1 MDMKSNQYYKNE
13 ALSALRGNWANALV
27 ATIILVALALF
38 FSSNDAINS
47 YYQRIVINPFIGY
60 SLSFVSLFVLLP
72 LAVGY
77 SNSMRVLLETGD
89 NRLANNSF
97 SLGFGNWLHVVWGM
111 ILSTIYIFLWT
122 LLLIIPGIIK
132 SYSYALTPYILVEH
146 PEMSANEAIEESMSD
161 GRSQIRPVLSSAFFH
176 RLGDTQHLVFRS
188 GFLLAHSVPD
198 DRTGSLL
205 QRHQEWSNAAAGQCY
220 RTRKSIV
227 REFI

>member
-27 ATIILVALALF
+27 ATIILVALTLF

-47 YYQRIVINPFIGY
+47 YYQRVVINPFIGY

-89 NRLANNSF
+89 NRLTNNSF

-146 PEMSANEAIEESMSD
+146 PEMSANEAIEESMRLMD
-161 GRSQIRPVLSSAFFH
+161 GHKFDLFYLQLSFIGWAILSILSLGLGVFWLIPYQMTAQAAFYRDIKNGAMPLQDNVIEPERVL
-176 RLGDTQHLVFRS
+176 
-188 GFLLAHSVPD
+188 
-198 DRTGSLL
+198 
-205 QRHQEWSNAAAGQCY
+205 
-220 RTRKSIV
+220 
-227 REFI
+227 

>member
-89 NRLANNSF
+89 NRLTNNSF

-146 PEMSANEAIEESMSD
+146 PEMSANEAIEESMRLMD
-161 GRSQIRPVLSSAFFH
+161 GHKFDLFYLQLSFIGWAILSILSLGLGVFWLIPYQMTAQAAFYRDIKNEAMPLQDNVIEPERVL
-176 RLGDTQHLVFRS
+176 
-188 GFLLAHSVPD
+188 
-198 DRTGSLL
+198 
-205 QRHQEWSNAAAGQCY
+205 
-220 RTRKSIV
+220 
-227 REFI
+227 

>member
-1 MDMKSNQYYKNE
+1 MKSNQYYKNE

-27 ATIILVALALF
+27 ATIIFVALTLF

-89 NRLANNSF
+89 NRLTNNSF

-122 LLLIIPGIIK
+122 LLLIIPGLIK

-146 PEMSANEAIEESMSD
+146 PEMSANEAIEESMRLMD
-161 GRSQIRPVLSSAFFH
+161 GHKFDLFYLQLSFIGWAILSILSLGLGFFWLIPYQMTAQAAFYRDIKNEAMPLQDNVIEPERVL
-176 RLGDTQHLVFRS
+176 
-188 GFLLAHSVPD
+188 
-198 DRTGSLL
+198 
-205 QRHQEWSNAAAGQCY
+205 
-220 RTRKSIV
+220 
-227 REFI
+227 

>member
-27 ATIILVALALF
+27 ATIIFIALALF

-47 YYQRIVINPFIGY
+47 YYQRVVINPFIGY
-60 SLSFVSLFVLLP
+60 SLSFISLFVLLP

-89 NRLANNSF
+89 NRLTNNSF

-111 ILSTIYIFLWT
+111 VLSTIYIFLWT

-146 PEMSANEAIEESMSD
+146 PEMSANEAIEESMRLMD
-161 GRSQIRPVLSSAFFH
+161 GHKFDLFYLQLSFIGWAILSILSLGLGFFWLIPYQMAAQAAFYRDIKNGAMPLQDNVIEPERVL
-176 RLGDTQHLVFRS
+176 
-188 GFLLAHSVPD
+188 
-198 DRTGSLL
+198 
-205 QRHQEWSNAAAGQCY
+205 
-220 RTRKSIV
+220 
-227 REFI
+227 

>member
-60 SLSFVSLFVLLP
+60 SLSFISLFVLLP

-89 NRLANNSF
+89 NRLTNNSF

-146 PEMSANEAIEESMSD
+146 PEMSANEAIEESMRLMD
-161 GRSQIRPVLSSAFFH
+161 GHKFDLFYLQLSFIGWAILSILSLGLGFFWLIPYQMTAQAAFYRDIKNEALPLQDNVIEPERVL
-176 RLGDTQHLVFRS
+176 
-188 GFLLAHSVPD
+188 
-198 DRTGSLL
+198 
-205 QRHQEWSNAAAGQCY
+205 
-220 RTRKSIV
+220 
-227 REFI
+227 

>member
-27 ATIILVALALF
+27 ATIILIALALF

-89 NRLANNSF
+89 NRLTNNSF

-146 PEMSANEAIEESMSD
+146 PEMSANEAIEESMRLMD
-161 GRSQIRPVLSSAFFH
+161 GHKFDLFYLQLSFIGWAILSILSLGLGFFWLIPYQMTAQAAFYRDIKNEAMPLQDNVIEPERVL
-176 RLGDTQHLVFRS
+176 
-188 GFLLAHSVPD
+188 
-198 DRTGSLL
+198 
-205 QRHQEWSNAAAGQCY
+205 
-220 RTRKSIV
+220 
-227 REFI
+227 

>member
-1 MDMKSNQYYKNE
+1 MKSNQYYKNE
-13 ALSALRGNWANALV
+13 AISALRGNWANALV

-60 SLSFVSLFVLLP
+60 SLSFISLFVLLP

-146 PEMSANEAIEESMSD
+146 PEMSANEAIEESMRLMD
-161 GRSQIRPVLSSAFFH
+161 GHKFDLFYLQLSFIGWAILSILSLGLGFFWLIPYQMTAQAAFYRDIKNEAMPLQDNVIEPERVL
-176 RLGDTQHLVFRS
+176 
-188 GFLLAHSVPD
+188 
-198 DRTGSLL
+198 
-205 QRHQEWSNAAAGQCY
+205 
-220 RTRKSIV
+220 
-227 REFI
+227 

>member
-89 NRLANNSF
+89 NRLTNNSF
-97 SLGFGNWLHVVWGM
+97 SLGFGNCLHVVWGM

-146 PEMSANEAIEESMSD
+146 PEMSANEAIEESMRLMD
-161 GRSQIRPVLSSAFFH
+161 GHKFDLFYLQLSFIGWAILSILSLGLGFFWLIPYQMTAQAAFYRDIKNEAMPLQDNVIEPERVL
-176 RLGDTQHLVFRS
+176 
-188 GFLLAHSVPD
+188 
-198 DRTGSLL
+198 
-205 QRHQEWSNAAAGQCY
+205 
-220 RTRKSIV
+220 
-227 REFI
+227 

>member
-1 MDMKSNQYYKNE
+1 MKSNQYYKNE

-146 PEMSANEAIEESMSD
+146 PEMSANEAIEESMRLMD
-161 GRSQIRPVLSSAFFH
+161 GHKFDLFYLQLSFIGWAILSILSLGLGFFWLIPYQMTAQAAFYRDIKNEAMPLQDNVIEPERVL
-176 RLGDTQHLVFRS
+176 
-188 GFLLAHSVPD
+188 
-198 DRTGSLL
+198 
-205 QRHQEWSNAAAGQCY
+205 
-220 RTRKSIV
+220 
-227 REFI
+227 

>member
-1 MDMKSNQYYKNE
+1 MKSNQYYKNE

-60 SLSFVSLFVLLP
+60 SLSFISLFVLLP

-146 PEMSANEAIEESMSD
+146 PEMSANEAIEESMRLMD
-161 GRSQIRPVLSSAFFH
+161 GHKFDLFYLQLSFIGWAILSILSLGLGFFWLIPYQMTAQAAFYRDIKNEAMPLQDNVIEPERVL
-176 RLGDTQHLVFRS
+176 
-188 GFLLAHSVPD
+188 
-198 DRTGSLL
+198 
-205 QRHQEWSNAAAGQCY
+205 
-220 RTRKSIV
+220 
-227 REFI
+227 

>member
-1 MDMKSNQYYKNE
+1 MKSNQYYKNE

-111 ILSTIYIFLWT
+111 ILSAIYIFLWT
-122 LLLIIPGIIK
+122 LLLIIPGLIK

-146 PEMSANEAIEESMSD
+146 PEMSANEAIEESMRLMD
-161 GRSQIRPVLSSAFFH
+161 GHKFDLFYLQLSFIGWAILSILSLGLGFIWLIPYQMTAQAAFYRDIKNEAMPLQDNVIEPERVL
-176 RLGDTQHLVFRS
+176 
-188 GFLLAHSVPD
+188 
-198 DRTGSLL
+198 
-205 QRHQEWSNAAAGQCY
+205 
-220 RTRKSIV
+220 
-227 REFI
+227 

>member
-27 ATIILVALALF
+27 ATIIFVALALF

-72 LAVGY
+72 LTVGY

-89 NRLANNSF
+89 NRLTNNSF

-146 PEMSANEAIEESMSD
+146 PEMSANEAIEESMRLMD
-161 GRSQIRPVLSSAFFH
+161 GHKFDLFYLQFSFIGWAILSILSLGLGFFWLIPYQMTAQAAFYRDIKNEAMPLQDNVIEPERVL
-176 RLGDTQHLVFRS
+176 
-188 GFLLAHSVPD
+188 
-198 DRTGSLL
+198 
-205 QRHQEWSNAAAGQCY
+205 
-220 RTRKSIV
+220 
-227 REFI
+227 

>member
-1 MDMKSNQYYKNE
+1 MKSNQYYKNE

-27 ATIILVALALF
+27 ATIIFIALALF

-60 SLSFVSLFVLLP
+60 SLTFVSLFVLLP

-146 PEMSANEAIEESMSD
+146 PEMSANEAIEESMRLMD
-161 GRSQIRPVLSSAFFH
+161 GHKFDLFYLQLSFIGWAILSILSLGLGVFWLIPYQMTAQAAFYRDIKNEAMPLQDNVIEPERVL
-176 RLGDTQHLVFRS
+176 
-188 GFLLAHSVPD
+188 
-198 DRTGSLL
+198 
-205 QRHQEWSNAAAGQCY
+205 
-220 RTRKSIV
+220 
-227 REFI
+227 

>member
-27 ATIILVALALF
+27 ATIILIALALF

-89 NRLANNSF
+89 NRLTNNSF

-146 PEMSANEAIEESMSD
+146 PEMSANEAIEESMMLMD
-161 GRSQIRPVLSSAFFH
+161 GHKFDLFYLQLSFIGWAILSILSLGLGFFWLIPYQMTAQAAFYRDIKNEAMPLQDNVIEPERVL
-176 RLGDTQHLVFRS
+176 
-188 GFLLAHSVPD
+188 
-198 DRTGSLL
+198 
-205 QRHQEWSNAAAGQCY
+205 
-220 RTRKSIV
+220 
-227 REFI
+227 

>member
-27 ATIILVALALF
+27 ATIIFIAFALF

-47 YYQRIVINPFIGY
+47 YYQRVVINPFIGY

-72 LAVGY
+72 LAAGY

-89 NRLANNSF
+89 NRLTNNSF

-122 LLLIIPGIIK
+122 LLLVIPGIIK

-146 PEMSANEAIEESMSD
+146 PEMSANEAIEESMRLMD
-161 GRSQIRPVLSSAFFH
+161 GHKFDLFYLQLSFIGWAILSILSLGLGVFWLIPYQMTAQAAFYRDIKNGAMPLQDNVIEPERVL
-176 RLGDTQHLVFRS
+176 
-188 GFLLAHSVPD
+188 
-198 DRTGSLL
+198 
-205 QRHQEWSNAAAGQCY
+205 
-220 RTRKSIV
+220 
-227 REFI
+227 

>member
-1 MDMKSNQYYKNE
+1 MKSNQYYKNE

-89 NRLANNSF
+89 NRLATNSF

-122 LLLIIPGIIK
+122 LLLIIPGLIK

-146 PEMSANEAIEESMSD
+146 PEMSANEAIEESMRLMD
-161 GRSQIRPVLSSAFFH
+161 GHKFDLFYLQLSFIGWAILSILSLGLGFFWLIPYQMTAQAAFYRDIKNEAMPLQDNVIEPERVL
-176 RLGDTQHLVFRS
+176 
-188 GFLLAHSVPD
+188 
-198 DRTGSLL
+198 
-205 QRHQEWSNAAAGQCY
+205 
-220 RTRKSIV
+220 
-227 REFI
+227 

>member
-89 NRLANNSF
+89 NRLTNNSF

-132 SYSYALTPYILVEH
+132 SYSYALTLYILVEH
-146 PEMSANEAIEESMSD
+146 PEMSANEAIEESMRLMD
-161 GRSQIRPVLSSAFFH
+161 GHKFDLFYLQLSFIGWAILSILSLGLGFFWLIPYQMTTQAAFYRDIKNGAMPLQDNVIEPERVL
-176 RLGDTQHLVFRS
+176 
-188 GFLLAHSVPD
+188 
-198 DRTGSLL
+198 
-205 QRHQEWSNAAAGQCY
+205 
-220 RTRKSIV
+220 
-227 REFI
+227 

>member
-1 MDMKSNQYYKNE
+1 MKSNQYYKNE

-27 ATIILVALALF
+27 ATIIFVALALF

-47 YYQRIVINPFIGY
+47 YYQRVVINPFIGY

-111 ILSTIYIFLWT
+111 VLSTIYIFLWT
-122 LLLIIPGIIK
+122 LLLVIPGIIK

-146 PEMSANEAIEESMSD
+146 PEMSANEAIEESMRLMD
-161 GRSQIRPVLSSAFFH
+161 GHKFDLFYLQLSFIGWAILSILSLGLGFFWLIPYQMTAQAAFYRDIKNEAMPLQDNVIEPERVL
-176 RLGDTQHLVFRS
+176 
-188 GFLLAHSVPD
+188 
-198 DRTGSLL
+198 
-205 QRHQEWSNAAAGQCY
+205 
-220 RTRKSIV
+220 
-227 REFI
+227 

>member
-1 MDMKSNQYYKNE
+1 MKSNQYYKNE

-72 LAVGY
+72 LAAGY

-89 NRLANNSF
+89 NRLTNNSF

-146 PEMSANEAIEESMSD
+146 PEMSANEAIEESMRLMD
-161 GRSQIRPVLSSAFFH
+161 GHKFDLFYLQLSFIGWAILSILSLGLGFFWLIPYQMTAQAAFYRDIKNEAMPLQDNVIEPERVL
-176 RLGDTQHLVFRS
+176 
-188 GFLLAHSVPD
+188 
-198 DRTGSLL
+198 
-205 QRHQEWSNAAAGQCY
+205 
-220 RTRKSIV
+220 
-227 REFI
+227 

>member
-122 LLLIIPGIIK
+122 LLLIIPGLIK

-146 PEMSANEAIEESMSD
+146 PEMSANEAIEESMRLMD
-161 GRSQIRPVLSSAFFH
+161 GHKFDLFYLQLSFIGWAILSILSLGLGFFWLIPYQMTAQAAFYRDIKNEAMPLQDNVIEPERVL
-176 RLGDTQHLVFRS
+176 
-188 GFLLAHSVPD
+188 
-198 DRTGSLL
+198 
-205 QRHQEWSNAAAGQCY
+205 
-220 RTRKSIV
+220 
-227 REFI
+227 

>member
-47 YYQRIVINPFIGY
+47 YYQRVVINPFIGY
-60 SLSFVSLFVLLP
+60 SLTFVSLFVLLP

-111 ILSTIYIFLWT
+111 VLSTIYIFLWT

-146 PEMSANEAIEESMSD
+146 PEMSANEAIEESMRLMD
-161 GRSQIRPVLSSAFFH
+161 GHKFDLFYLQLSFIGWAILSILSLGLGFFWLIPYQMTAQAAFYRDIKNEAMPLQDNVIEPERVL
-176 RLGDTQHLVFRS
+176 
-188 GFLLAHSVPD
+188 
-198 DRTGSLL
+198 
-205 QRHQEWSNAAAGQCY
+205 
-220 RTRKSIV
+220 
-227 REFI
+227 

>member
-27 ATIILVALALF
+27 ANIILIALALF
-38 FSSNDAINS
+38 FSSNEAINS

-146 PEMSANEAIEESMSD
+146 PEMSANEAIEESMRLMD
-161 GRSQIRPVLSSAFFH
+161 GHKFDLFYLQLSFIGWAILSILSLGLGVFWLIPYQMTAQAAFYRDIKNGAMPLQDNVIEPERVL
-176 RLGDTQHLVFRS
+176 
-188 GFLLAHSVPD
+188 
-198 DRTGSLL
+198 
-205 QRHQEWSNAAAGQCY
+205 
-220 RTRKSIV
+220 
-227 REFI
+227 

>member
-27 ATIILVALALF
+27 ATIILIALALF

-89 NRLANNSF
+89 NRLTNNSF

-111 ILSTIYIFLWT
+111 VLSTIYIFLWT
-122 LLLIIPGIIK
+122 LLLVVPGIIK

-146 PEMSANEAIEESMSD
+146 PEMSANEAIEESMRLMD
-161 GRSQIRPVLSSAFFH
+161 GHKFDLFYLQLSFIGWAILSILSLGLGFFWLIPYQMTAQAAFYRDIKNEAMPLQDNVIEPERVL
-176 RLGDTQHLVFRS
+176 
-188 GFLLAHSVPD
+188 
-198 DRTGSLL
+198 
-205 QRHQEWSNAAAGQCY
+205 
-220 RTRKSIV
+220 
-227 REFI
+227 

>member
-1 MDMKSNQYYKNE
+1 MKSNQYYKNE

-89 NRLANNSF
+89 NRLTNNSF

-146 PEMSANEAIEESMSD
+146 PEMSANEAIEESMRLMD
-161 GRSQIRPVLSSAFFH
+161 GHKFDLFYLQLSFIGWAILSILSLGLGVFWLIPYQMTAQAAFYRDIKNEAMPLQDSVIEPERVL
-176 RLGDTQHLVFRS
+176 
-188 GFLLAHSVPD
+188 
-198 DRTGSLL
+198 
-205 QRHQEWSNAAAGQCY
+205 
-220 RTRKSIV
+220 
-227 REFI
+227 

>member
-27 ATIILVALALF
+27 ATIILVALMLF
-38 FSSNDAINS
+38 FSSNEAVNS
-47 YYQRIVINPFIGY
+47 YYQRVVINPFIGY

-89 NRLANNSF
+89 NRLTNNSF

-146 PEMSANEAIEESMSD
+146 PEMSANEAIEESMSLMD
-161 GRSQIRPVLSSAFFH
+161 GHKFDLFYLQLSFIGWAILSILSLGLGFFWLIPYQMTAQAAFYRDIKNRAMPLQDNVIEPERVL
-176 RLGDTQHLVFRS
+176 
-188 GFLLAHSVPD
+188 
-198 DRTGSLL
+198 
-205 QRHQEWSNAAAGQCY
+205 
-220 RTRKSIV
+220 
-227 REFI
+227 

>member
-146 PEMSANEAIEESMSD
+146 PEMSANEAIEESMRLMD
-161 GRSQIRPVLSSAFFH
+161 GHKFDLFYLQLSFIGWAILSILSLGLGFFWLIPYQMTAQAAFYRDIKNEAMPLQDNVIEPERVL
-176 RLGDTQHLVFRS
+176 
-188 GFLLAHSVPD
+188 
-198 DRTGSLL
+198 
-205 QRHQEWSNAAAGQCY
+205 
-220 RTRKSIV
+220 
-227 REFI
+227 

>member
-1 MDMKSNQYYKNE
+1 MKSNQYYKNE
-13 ALSALRGNWANALV
+13 SLSALRGNWANALV

-89 NRLANNSF
+89 NRLTNNSF

-111 ILSTIYIFLWT
+111 FLSTIYIFLWT

-146 PEMSANEAIEESMSD
+146 PEMSANEAIEESMRLMEGHKFDLFYLQLSFIGWAILSILSLGLGFFWLIPYQMTAQAAFYRD
-161 GRSQIRPVLSSAFFH
+161 IKNEAMPLQDNVIEPERVL
-176 RLGDTQHLVFRS
+176 
-188 GFLLAHSVPD
+188 
-198 DRTGSLL
+198 
-205 QRHQEWSNAAAGQCY
+205 
-220 RTRKSIV
+220 
-227 REFI
+227 

>member
-27 ATIILVALALF
+27 ATIIFIALALF

-47 YYQRIVINPFIGY
+47 YYQRVVINPFIGY

-72 LAVGY
+72 LAAGY

-89 NRLANNSF
+89 NRLTNNSF

-146 PEMSANEAIEESMSD
+146 PEMSANEAIEESMRLMD
-161 GRSQIRPVLSSAFFH
+161 GHKFDLFYLQLSFIGWAILSILSLGLGVFWLIPYQMTAQAAFYRDIKNGAKPLQDNVIEPERVL
-176 RLGDTQHLVFRS
+176 
-188 GFLLAHSVPD
+188 
-198 DRTGSLL
+198 
-205 QRHQEWSNAAAGQCY
+205 
-220 RTRKSIV
+220 
-227 REFI
+227 

>member
-27 ATIILVALALF
+27 ATIIFVALTLF

-89 NRLANNSF
+89 NRLTNNSF

-111 ILSTIYIFLWT
+111 VLSTIYIFLWT

-146 PEMSANEAIEESMSD
+146 PEMSANEAIEESMRLMD
-161 GRSQIRPVLSSAFFH
+161 GHKFDLFYLQLSFIGWAILSILSLGLGFFWLIPYQMTAQAAFYRDIKNEAMPLQDNVIEPERVL
-176 RLGDTQHLVFRS
+176 
-188 GFLLAHSVPD
+188 
-198 DRTGSLL
+198 
-205 QRHQEWSNAAAGQCY
+205 
-220 RTRKSIV
+220 
-227 REFI
+227 

>member
-27 ATIILVALALF
+27 ATIILIALALF

-47 YYQRIVINPFIGY
+47 YYQRVVINPFIGY

-72 LAVGY
+72 LAAGY

-146 PEMSANEAIEESMSD
+146 PEMSANEAIEESMRLMD
-161 GRSQIRPVLSSAFFH
+161 GHKFDLFYLQLSFIGWAILSILSLGLGVFWLIPYQMTAQAAFYRDIKNGAMPLQDNVIEPERVL
-176 RLGDTQHLVFRS
+176 
-188 GFLLAHSVPD
+188 
-198 DRTGSLL
+198 
-205 QRHQEWSNAAAGQCY
+205 
-220 RTRKSIV
+220 
-227 REFI
+227 

>member
-60 SLSFVSLFVLLP
+60 SLSFISLFVLLP

-89 NRLANNSF
+89 NRLTNNSF

-111 ILSTIYIFLWT
+111 VLSTIYIFLWT

-146 PEMSANEAIEESMSD
+146 PEMSANEAIEESMRLMD
-161 GRSQIRPVLSSAFFH
+161 GHKFDLFYLQLSFIGWAILSILSLGLGFFWLIPYQMTAQAAFYRDIKNEAMPLQDNVIEPERVL
-176 RLGDTQHLVFRS
+176 
-188 GFLLAHSVPD
+188 
-198 DRTGSLL
+198 
-205 QRHQEWSNAAAGQCY
+205 
-220 RTRKSIV
+220 
-227 REFI
+227 

>member
-27 ATIILVALALF
+27 ATIIFIALALF

-47 YYQRIVINPFIGY
+47 YYQRVVINPFIGY

-89 NRLANNSF
+89 NRLTNNSF
-97 SLGFGNWLHVVWGM
+97 SLGFGNWLHVFWGM
-111 ILSTIYIFLWT
+111 VLSTIYIFLWT

-146 PEMSANEAIEESMSD
+146 PEMSANEAIEESMRLMD
-161 GRSQIRPVLSSAFFH
+161 GHKFDLFYLQLSFIGWAILSILSLGLGVFWLIPYQMTAQAAFYRDIKNGAMPLQDNVIEPERVL
-176 RLGDTQHLVFRS
+176 
-188 GFLLAHSVPD
+188 
-198 DRTGSLL
+198 
-205 QRHQEWSNAAAGQCY
+205 
-220 RTRKSIV
+220 
-227 REFI
+227 

>member
-38 FSSNDAINS
+38 FSSNDAINF

-60 SLSFVSLFVLLP
+60 SLTFVSLFVLLP

-146 PEMSANEAIEESMSD
+146 PEMSANEAIEESMRLMD
-161 GRSQIRPVLSSAFFH
+161 GHKFDLFYLQLSFIGWAILSILSLGLGFFWLIPYQMTAQAAFYRDIKNEAMPLQDNVIEPERVL
-176 RLGDTQHLVFRS
+176 
-188 GFLLAHSVPD
+188 
-198 DRTGSLL
+198 
-205 QRHQEWSNAAAGQCY
+205 
-220 RTRKSIV
+220 
-227 REFI
+227 

>member
-1 MDMKSNQYYKNE
+1 MKSNQYYKNE

-27 ATIILVALALF
+27 ATIIFLALTLF

-89 NRLANNSF
+89 NRLTNNSF
-97 SLGFGNWLHVVWGM
+97 SLAFGNWLHVVWGM

-146 PEMSANEAIEESMSD
+146 PEMSANEAIEESMRLMNGHKFDLFYLQLSFIGWAILSILSLGLGVFWLIPYQMTAQAAFYRD
-161 GRSQIRPVLSSAFFH
+161 IKNEAMPLQDSVIEPERVL
-176 RLGDTQHLVFRS
+176 
-188 GFLLAHSVPD
+188 
-198 DRTGSLL
+198 
-205 QRHQEWSNAAAGQCY
+205 
-220 RTRKSIV
+220 
-227 REFI
+227 

>member
-1 MDMKSNQYYKNE
+1 MKSNQYYKNE

-60 SLSFVSLFVLLP
+60 SLTFVSLFVLLP

-89 NRLANNSF
+89 NRLTNNSF

-132 SYSYALTPYILVEH
+132 SYSYALTLYILVEH
-146 PEMSANEAIEESMSD
+146 PEMSANEAIEESMRLMD
-161 GRSQIRPVLSSAFFH
+161 GHKFDLFYLQLSFIGWAILSILSLGLGFFWLIPYQMTTQAAFYRDIKNGAMPLQDNVIEPERVL
-176 RLGDTQHLVFRS
+176 
-188 GFLLAHSVPD
+188 
-198 DRTGSLL
+198 
-205 QRHQEWSNAAAGQCY
+205 
-220 RTRKSIV
+220 
-227 REFI
+227 

>member
-1 MDMKSNQYYKNE
+1 MKSNQYYKNE

-38 FSSNDAINS
+38 FSSNDAINF

-60 SLSFVSLFVLLP
+60 SLTFVSLFVLLP

-146 PEMSANEAIEESMSD
+146 PEMSANEAIEESMRLMD
-161 GRSQIRPVLSSAFFH
+161 GHKFDLFYLQLSFIGWAILSILSLGLGFFWLIPYQMTAQAAFYRDIKNEAMPLQDNVIEPERVL
-176 RLGDTQHLVFRS
+176 
-188 GFLLAHSVPD
+188 
-198 DRTGSLL
+198 
-205 QRHQEWSNAAAGQCY
+205 
-220 RTRKSIV
+220 
-227 REFI
+227 

>member
-13 ALSALRGNWANALV
+13 ALAALRGNWANALV

-146 PEMSANEAIEESMSD
+146 PEMSANEAIEESMRLMD
-161 GRSQIRPVLSSAFFH
+161 GHKFDLFYLQLSFIGWAILSILSLGLGFFWLIPYQMTAQAAFYRDIKNEAMPLQDNVIEPERVL
-176 RLGDTQHLVFRS
+176 
-188 GFLLAHSVPD
+188 
-198 DRTGSLL
+198 
-205 QRHQEWSNAAAGQCY
+205 
-220 RTRKSIV
+220 
-227 REFI
+227 

>member
-27 ATIILVALALF
+27 ATIILIALALF

-60 SLSFVSLFVLLP
+60 SLTFISMFVLLP

-89 NRLANNSF
+89 NRLTNNSF

-111 ILSTIYIFLWT
+111 VLSTIYVFLWT

-146 PEMSANEAIEESMSD
+146 PEMSANEAIKESMRLMD
-161 GRSQIRPVLSSAFFH
+161 GHKFDLFYLQLSFIGWAILSILSLGLGFFWLIPYQMTAQAAFYRDIKNEAMPLQDNVIEPERVL
-176 RLGDTQHLVFRS
+176 
-188 GFLLAHSVPD
+188 
-198 DRTGSLL
+198 
-205 QRHQEWSNAAAGQCY
+205 
-220 RTRKSIV
+220 
-227 REFI
+227 

>member
-13 ALSALRGNWANALV
+13 ALAALRGNWANALV
-27 ATIILVALALF
+27 ATIIFLALTLF

-72 LAVGY
+72 LAAGY

-97 SLGFGNWLHVVWGM
+97 SLAFGNWLHVVWGM

-146 PEMSANEAIEESMSD
+146 PEMSANEAIEESMRLMD
-161 GRSQIRPVLSSAFFH
+161 GHKFDLFYLQLSFIGWAILSILSLGLGFFWLIPYQMTAQAAFYRDIKNEAMPLQDNVIEPERVL
-176 RLGDTQHLVFRS
+176 
-188 GFLLAHSVPD
+188 
-198 DRTGSLL
+198 
-205 QRHQEWSNAAAGQCY
+205 
-220 RTRKSIV
+220 
-227 REFI
+227 